1 MQHIYEFI
9 VKEKDKDMPL
19 VHKRFLTESGRLN
32 KATKSIAYNLYKH
45 MGIVINQDRQLYVK
59 KIR

>member
-9 VKEKDKDMPL
+9 VKEKDKEIPI
-19 VHKRFLTESGRLN
+19 VHKRFITESGRIS
-32 KATKSIAYNLYKH
+32 KATKSIAFNLYKH
-45 MGIVINQDRQLYVK
+45 MGIIINQDKELYVK